1 MDKIE
6 LFNEEW
12 KDIPGYEGYQVSNY
26 GNIRSKE
33 RYVTQYKHLTS
44 YTRIMKGR
52 LLKQRQLNSGYMAVW
67 LSKNGEKR
75 ALTVHRLVAC
85 AFLGESKLDVN
96 HKDGNKHN
104 NRVDNLEYM
113 SRSANIEHSYR
124 VLCKYERI
132 SKKVICVETGEIFN
146 SMREAGRK
154 MGINPVSIGHVLA
167 GRNKT
172 AGGLRWQI
180 LK

>member
-12 KDIPGYEGYQVSNY
+12 KPIAGYEDYEVSNY
-26 GNIRSKE
+26 GNVRSKE
-33 RYVTQYKHLTS
+33 RYITQYGHKKT
-44 YTRIMKGR
+44 YTRLMKCHQ
-52 LLKQRQLNSGYMAVW
+52 LKQEKLNSGYFVVQ
-67 LSKNGEKR
+67 LSKNGKKK
-75 ALTVHRLVAC
+75 AMTVHRLVAC

-124 VLCKYERI
+124 VLGKYERI

-154 MGINPVSIGHVLA
+154 MGINPISIGHVLA